1 MAHFGSKFMG
11 FFASSHAC
19 FSQHLVLKFPALAF
33 HASER
38 VPLSKE
44 SRLVIPDIPSF
55 SAKATVEHS
64 FGTTVASLRGMAY
77 ATYKSVAVSSIQ
89 SSLTPCIFDDDP
101 NERDSLARL
110 ITDMGYESVSTADAE
125 EALRSIRMGRCRV
138 VFASTHLETPDP
150 FDFLDRALRCDPGV
164 HVMIMTAQYTLEGAL
179 EAIRRGAADF
189 LPKPLDHVRLKR
201 TLDDLA
207 ALYDQRRRVRS
218 LEEQLLKDLEFHGI
232 VGKSPAMLEVFDF
245 TRKVARHYT
254 NVLLVGPTGAGK
266 ELVARAIHQI
276 SPVGQQRLAVCNCS
290 AMVDTL
296 LESQLFGH
304 VRGAFTGATD
314 TRPGLFEYANGGT
327 VFLDEV
333 GETSLP
339 MQAKLLRVIQNR
351 EIQRVGSP
359 EVKQVNVRLIAA
371 TNRDL
376 RAEVLSGR
384 FREDLFYRL
393 SSIQI
398 RIPSLAERL
407 EDIPLLV
414 QFFLKKYNDSYGKN
428 IAGLT
433 RRAQT
438 VLLQHPWPGNVRE
451 LENVISTACIT
462 ATGDFIDISDF
473 PEHLQHRTT
482 RLAGDEDWRP
492 LSLDEV
498 RKVHIQ
504 KVLQMCNGNRLRAAQ
519 ILGIGRTS
527 LYRYLKRDG
536 FGVRPNANGA
546 AA

>member
-1 MAHFGSKFMG
+1 
-11 FFASSHAC
+11 
-19 FSQHLVLKFPALAF
+19 
-33 HASER
+33 
-38 VPLSKE
+38 
-44 SRLVIPDIPSF
+44 
-55 SAKATVEHS
+55 
-64 FGTTVASLRGMAY
+64 
-77 ATYKSVAVSSIQ
+77 
-89 SSLTPCIFDDDP
+89 
-101 NERDSLARL
+101 
-110 ITDMGYESVSTADAE
+110 MGYEPIPTSDPE
-125 EALRSIRMGRCRV
+125 EALRLVKRGRCRLLL
-138 VFASTHLETPDP
+138 ADLHMPGMQRYE
-150 FDFLDRALRCDPGV
+150 FLDQVLRCDPGV
-164 HVMIMTAQYTLEGAL
+164 HVIVMTREYTLETAL

-189 LPKPLDHVRLKR
+189 LPKPVDRGRLKK
-201 TLDDLA
+201 TLDDTA
-207 ALYDQRRRVRS
+207 ALYDQRRRVKA

-232 VGKSPAMLEVFDF
+232 VGKSPVMLEVFDF
-245 TRKVARHYT
+245 ARKVARHYT
-254 NVLLVGPTGAGK
+254 NVLLLGPTGTGK

-276 SPVGQQRLAVCNCS
+276 SPVSQQKLAVCNCS
-290 AMVDTL
+290 ALVDTL

-304 VRGAFTGATD
+304 MRGSFTGATD

-333 GETSLP
+333 SETSLA

-359 EVKQVNVRLIAA
+359 EVRQINVRMIAA

-376 RAEVLSGR
+376 RAEVLAGR

-398 RIPSLAERL
+398 RVPPLAERL

-414 QFFLKKYNDSYGKN
+414 QFFLKKYAAAYGKD
-428 IAGLT
+428 ISGLT

-451 LENVISTACIT
+451 LENVISSACIT
-462 ATGDFIDISDF
+462 ATGDFIDLADL
-473 PEHLQHRTT
+473 PEHLQRRNPDHA
-482 RLAGDEDWRP
+482 AGEDWRS
-492 LSLDEV
+492 LSLGEL
-498 RKVHIQ
+498 RKIHIQ
-504 KVLQMCNGNRLRAAQ
+504 RVLDICKGNRLRAAQ

-536 FGVRPNANGA
+536 QNPKTKAKSGGA

>member
-1 MAHFGSKFMG
+1 MLA
-11 FFASSHAC
+11 A
-19 FSQHLVLKFPALAF
+19 LV
-33 HASER
+33 
-38 VPLSKE
+38 
-44 SRLVIPDIPSF
+44 
-55 SAKATVEHS
+55 
-64 FGTTVASLRGMAY
+64 G
-77 ATYKSVAVSSIQ
+77 
-89 SSLTPCIFDDDP
+89 
-101 NERDSLARL
+101 
-110 ITDMGYESVSTADAE
+110 DMGYEPICTSSPE
-125 EALRSIRMGRCRV
+125 EALKLLQYGRCRLV
-138 VFASTHLETPDP
+138 LADVHMPGMDGYE
-150 FDFLDRALRCDPGV
+150 FLDQALRTDPGI
-164 HVMIMTAQYTLEGAL
+164 HVIIMTGEYTLESAL
-179 EAIRRGAADF
+179 EAVRRGARDF
-189 LPKPLDHVRLKR
+189 LPKPIDRVRLKR
-201 TLDDLA
+201 TLDDVA
-207 ALYDQRRRVRS
+207 SLYDQRRRVRE

-245 TRKVARHYT
+245 ARKVARHYT
-254 NVLLVGPTGAGK
+254 NVLLIGATGTGK

-276 SPVGQQRLAVCNCS
+276 SPVSQQKLAVCNCS
-290 AMVDTL
+290 ALVDTL

-304 VRGAFTGATD
+304 LRGSFTGATD
-314 TRPGLFEYANGGT
+314 TRPGLFEFANNGT

-462 ATGDFIDISDF
+462 AMGDFIDISDL

-492 LSLDEV
+492 LSLEDV

-536 FGVRPNANGA
+536 YEVRPHSSGA

>member
-1 MAHFGSKFMG
+1 MVSTK
-11 FFASSHAC
+11 
-19 FSQHLVLKFPALAF
+19 
-33 HASER
+33 
-38 VPLSKE
+38 
-44 SRLVIPDIPSF
+44 
-55 SAKATVEHS
+55 TVEI
-64 FGTTVASLRGMAY
+64 VAP
-77 ATYKSVAVSSIQ
+77 KSA
-89 SSLTPCIFDDDP
+89 LTPCILDDDP
-101 NERDSLARL
+101 AQLEMLSAV
-110 ITDMGYESVSTADAE
+110 IADMGYEAISTSDPE
-125 EALRSIRMGRCRV
+125 EALRLVKNGQCRLV
-138 VFASTHLETPDP
+138 LIDVHMPGINGYE
-150 FDFLDRALRCDPGV
+150 FLDRASRCDPGV
-164 HVMIMTAQYTLEGAL
+164 HTILMTGDYTLDSAL
-179 EAIRRGAADF
+179 EAIRRGASDF
-189 LPKPLDHVRLKR
+189 LPKPIDRTRLKR
-201 TLDDLA
+201 SLDDVA
-207 ALYDQRRRVRS
+207 ALYDQRRRVRA

-232 VGKSPAMLEVFDF
+232 VGKGPAMLEVFDF
-245 TRKVARHYT
+245 ARKVARHYT
-254 NVLLVGPTGAGK
+254 NVLLVGPTGTGK

-276 SPVGQQRLAVCNCS
+276 SPVSQHKLAVCNCS

-304 VRGAFTGATD
+304 MRGSFTGATD

-359 EVKQVNVRLIAA
+359 EVRHIDVRLIAA

-376 RAEVLSGR
+376 RAEVLAGH

-398 RIPSLAERL
+398 RVPSLTERL
-407 EDIPLLV
+407 EDIPLLM
-414 QFFLKKYNDSYGKN
+414 QFFLKKYNAAYGKN
-428 IAGLT
+428 ISGLT

-451 LENVISTACIT
+451 LENVISSACIT
-462 ATGDFIDISDF
+462 TTGDFIDIGDL
-473 PEHLQHRTT
+473 PEQLQHRNPGG
-482 RLAGDEDWRP
+482 AEGDDWRP

-504 KVLQMCNGNRLRAAQ
+504 RVLEMCQDNRLRAAQ
-519 ILGIGRTS
+519 VLGIGRTS
-527 LYRYLKRDG
+527 LYRYLKRDKVASRSKARSG
-536 FGVRPNANGA
+536 GA